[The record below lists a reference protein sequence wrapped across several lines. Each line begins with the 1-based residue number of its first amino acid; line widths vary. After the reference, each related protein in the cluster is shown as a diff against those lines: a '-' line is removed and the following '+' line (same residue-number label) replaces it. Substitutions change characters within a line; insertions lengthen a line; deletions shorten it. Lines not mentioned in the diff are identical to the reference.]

1 MYDIKIIIHDLS
13 VEELEQID
21 FPPEK
26 YMSISAEEKAVY
38 CQGCFGCWLK
48 SPGKCV
54 YKDRFQYIGAVMAQ
68 SEEITV
74 ISRNCYGGYSHGIKQ
89 IFDRSIG
96 GNLPFFTYRGGKIHH
111 LNRYKNKPS
120 FTVYMYG
127 TMSAF
132 EREIA
137 NELVQ
142 ANGMNMGYQNI
153 RTFFVEDV
161 LQLKGVLQ

>member
-1 MYDIKIIIHDLS
+1 MSDIKIVIHDLS
-13 VEELEQID
+13 VEELGQID

-26 YMSISAEEKAVY
+26 YLLISVEEKAIC

-48 SPGKCV
+48 LPGKCV
-54 YKDRFQYIGAVMAQ
+54 YKDRLQYIGAVMAQ

-74 ISRNCYGGYSHGIKQ
+74 ISRNCYGGYSYGIKQ

-96 GNLPFFTYRGGKIHH
+96 GNLPFFTYRSGKLHH

-127 TMSAF
+127 AMSAF
-132 EREIA
+132 ERKIA
-137 NELVQ
+137 SELVQ
-142 ANGMNMGYQNI
+142 ANSMNMGYQNTRI
-153 RTFFVEDV
+153 FFAENS
-161 LQLKGVLQ
+161 LQLKGALR